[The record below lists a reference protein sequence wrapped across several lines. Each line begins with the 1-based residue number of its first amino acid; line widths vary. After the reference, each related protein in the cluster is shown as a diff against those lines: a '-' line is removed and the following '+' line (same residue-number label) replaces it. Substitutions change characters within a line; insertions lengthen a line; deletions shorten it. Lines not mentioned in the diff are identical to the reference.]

1 MFENIVEELEVL
13 KKELTRMMWHD
24 NISKF
29 VDDIQYK
36 PVWQVFRMVGTV
48 NKNWDRVRAFNVGDS
63 QQQVNI
69 EIFKTKND
77 ELDRAKEEINRF

>member
-1 MFENIVEELEVL
+1 
-13 KKELTRMMWHD
+13 MMWHD
-24 NISKF
+24 NISNF
-29 VDDIQYK
+29 VDDSQYK
-36 PVWQVFRMVGTV
+36 PVWQLFRMVGTV

-69 EIFKTKND
+69 EIFKSKND